1 MSGKILNKKLTAG
14 ATQGTHT
21 LGSAIR
27 GISIYNYGSGDAL
40 IDFDHIIDGDSRL
53 LPAGQSLNL
62 SADFLVLYHK
72 RAAATD
78 ATLYITFIQNP

>member
-14 ATQGTHT
+14 VAEASYA
-21 LGSAIR
+21 LGSMIR

-40 IDFDHIIDGDSRL
+40 LDFDHIIDDDSRL
-53 LPAGQSLNL
+53 LQAGQSI
-62 SADFLVLYHK
+62 SIAADFQTLYYK
-72 RAAATD
+72 RNAAVD